1 MNTGDKNNNNNNKKS
16 NKSAIRIK
24 SGIVVH
30 SEMIVD
36 GGSVAMFIY
45 EKAICW
51 IWDLSAAGCCSW
63 ISPLCTATNSIFENI
78 DSNV

>member
-45 EKAICW
+45 EKAIC
-51 IWDLSAAGCCSW
+51 
-63 ISPLCTATNSIFENI
+63 
-78 DSNV
+78 